1 MPDMATEQKSFKFK
15 VVLLGEG
22 CVGKSSLVL
31 RFVEN
36 KFSSRHLSTIQAS
49 FQSKTINIDDCKAE
63 LHIWDTAGQEKYHAL
78 GPIYYRGS
86 NGVLLVFDITDRRSF
101 EKVKNWVLEIKTCLG
116 KSAEILI
123 VGNKTDLEDERKIA
137 RQDAEAYAETEG
149 AIYMETSAQ
158 DNIGISEAFEALTAK
173 MLDRARTAPTEA
185 TSANRSIRLIDDE
198 ERDGRSKRCCR

>member
-1 MPDMATEQKSFKFK
+1 MPDATAEQKQFKFK

-49 FQSKTINIDDCKAE
+49 FQSKTVHIDDCKAE

-116 KSAEILI
+116 KTAEILI
-123 VGNKTDLEDERKIA
+123 VGNKIDLEDERQVS
-137 RQDAEAYAETEG
+137 RQDAEVYAETEG
-149 AIYMETSAQ
+149 ALYMETSAQ
-158 DNIGISEAFEALTAK
+158 ENMGISDAFEALTSSK
-173 MLDRARTAPTEA
+173 PTK
-185 TSANRSIRLIDDE
+185 N
-198 ERDGRSKRCCR
+198 